1 MSAAHISALPTSRQ
15 KVPGS
20 SYLSNNVE
28 TNACLFGVTY
38 ACQTQPNHSLEAKG
52 PWLMELPCDVFFVTN
67 VSTTFISYK
76 WDRFYWTSPNQN
88 LYFWTLFWLRS
99 SPIRLKEVT
108 LTYSFPKFVRL
119 VFWPKNRKT
128 EEIRSL
134 FWSSRPVQDLTKFIL
149 EKKNPHVT
157 WSASATTFSQLAK
170 QRTAAERANWDRHH
184 L

>member
-1 MSAAHISALPTSRQ
+1 
-15 KVPGS
+15 
-20 SYLSNNVE
+20 
-28 TNACLFGVTY
+28 
-38 ACQTQPNHSLEAKG
+38 
-52 PWLMELPCDVFFVTN
+52 MELPCDVFFVTN
-67 VSTTFISYK
+67 VSTTLISYK
-76 WDRFYWTSPNQN
+76 WDYFYWKSPNQN

-134 FWSSRPVQDLTKFIL
+134 FRSSRPVQDLTKFIL

-157 WSASATTFSQLAK
+157 WSASATTFSRLAQSRNNELLLK
-170 QRTAAERANWDRHH
+170 EQTGTKHIWNTIFETWQFLKHFYVLCLIDVLKRKISSSFFIYLKPYSPNMIARHV
-184 L
+184 

>member
-1 MSAAHISALPTSRQ
+1 MSVWSNLCLPN
-15 KVPGS
+15 P
-20 SYLSNNVE
+20 
-28 TNACLFGVTY
+28 
-38 ACQTQPNHSLEAKG
+38 TQPFLRDQATLANGATI
-52 PWLMELPCDVFFVTN
+52 WCFFVTN

-134 FWSSRPVQDLTKFIL
+134 FRVQPTGARSDKIYTR
-149 EKKNPHVT
+149 EKKSSCYLIRERHDFF
-157 WSASATTFSQLAK
+157 SACTIPK
-170 QRTAAERANWDRHH
+170 QRAATESNLWPLQYNFKALFAENDC
-184 L
+184 

>member
-1 MSAAHISALPTSRQ
+1 
-15 KVPGS
+15 
-20 SYLSNNVE
+20 
-28 TNACLFGVTY
+28 
-38 ACQTQPNHSLEAKG
+38 
-52 PWLMELPCDVFFVTN
+52 MELPCDVFFVTN

-134 FWSSRPVQDLTKFIL
+134 FRSSRPVQDLTKFIL

-157 WSASATTFSQLAK
+157 WSASATTFSRLA
-170 QRTAAERANWDRHH
+170 QSRNNELLLRANWDQTHLQYNFRNMAVFETILRNIFNRHAQKKNKFIFFYS
-184 L
+184 LKALFAEYDC

>member
-1 MSAAHISALPTSRQ
+1 
-15 KVPGS
+15 
-20 SYLSNNVE
+20 
-28 TNACLFGVTY
+28 
-38 ACQTQPNHSLEAKG
+38 
-52 PWLMELPCDVFFVTN
+52 MELPCDVFFVTN

-76 WDRFYWTSPNQN
+76 WDCFYWTSPNQN

-134 FWSSRPVQDLTKFIL
+134 FRVQPTGARSDKIYTR
-149 EKKNPHVT
+149 EKKSSCYLIRERHDFF
-157 WSASATTFSQLAK
+157 SACTIPKQQTPTESKLWPNTSAIQFSK
-170 QRTAAERANWDRHH
+170 HGSFWNNFT
-184 L
+184 